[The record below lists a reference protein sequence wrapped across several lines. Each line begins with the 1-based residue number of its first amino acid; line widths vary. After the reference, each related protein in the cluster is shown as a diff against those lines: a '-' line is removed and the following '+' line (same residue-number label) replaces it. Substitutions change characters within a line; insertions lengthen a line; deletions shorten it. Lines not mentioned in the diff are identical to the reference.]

1 MSKIIKQFVPPILT
15 NLYKKATS
23 KYGWFGNYTSWQEA
37 QNDSTGYDSL
47 TIVEKV
53 KEALL
58 KVKNGEAVY
67 ERDSVLFDKI
77 EYSWPVLATLM
88 WIANQD
94 NGKLNVLDF
103 GGSLGST
110 YFQNQKFLSDLMDVK
125 WNIVEQDK
133 FVEYGKK
140 YFEDDK
146 LKFYENIDLCLNENR
161 INVILLSCVLPYV
174 ENPYELLE
182 MILQYKFE
190 FILFDRMPFFEDNT
204 PSRITIHK
212 VDPTVYPATIPTHI
226 FNESSFTK
234 FMKREYDLISDFES
248 ELKIQLADGTKISN
262 KGFIYKYSKHS
273 KL

>member
-1 MSKIIKQFVPPILT
+1 MLRLKEFVPPALV
-15 NLYKKATS
+15 NFYKRSTA
-23 KYGWFGNYTSWQEA
+23 KYGWFGNYASWQAALAE
-37 QNDSTGYDSL
+37 SSGYDSHE
-47 TIVEKV
+47 IVEKV
-53 KEALL
+53 KSALL
-58 KVKNGEAVY
+58 KVKTGEAVY

-77 EYSWPVLATLM
+77 EYSWPLLSALLWV
-88 WIANQD
+88 ANQ
-94 NGKLNVLDF
+94 NGSRLNVLDF

-110 YFQNQKFLSDLMDVK
+110 YFQNRKFLSDLMDVK

-161 INVILLSCVLPYV
+161 VNVILLSCVLPYV

-182 MILQYKFE
+182 TILQHKFE

-226 FNESSFTK
+226 FNESSFTR
-234 FMKREYDLISDFES
+234 FMRREYDLISDFET

-262 KGFIYKYSKHS
+262 KGFI
-273 KL
+273 